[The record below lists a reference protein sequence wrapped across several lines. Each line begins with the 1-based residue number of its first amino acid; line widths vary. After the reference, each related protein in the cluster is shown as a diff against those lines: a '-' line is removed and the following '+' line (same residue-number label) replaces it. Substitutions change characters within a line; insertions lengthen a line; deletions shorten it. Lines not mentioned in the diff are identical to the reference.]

1 MKKKKNKKINYQN
14 SNQLSFEFA
23 NREKSIDVHIPR
35 TAMEN
40 FATDYNATK
49 RLAIKLAEN

>member
-1 MKKKKNKKINYQN
+1 MKKKKNKKTDYQN

-35 TAMEN
+35 TAVEN
-40 FATDYNATK
+40 FATYYSTTK